1 VDRRERTKLMKCT
14 KIADPTAI
22 ALEGCAT
29 VRESVILKNCSIES
43 AVAGIYTELAK
54 EKKSKENLIRMAD
67 MKQRS
72 GKTWTG

>member
-1 VDRRERTKLMKCT
+1 MNCT

-54 EKKSKENLIRMAD
+54 EKKDQNKILN
-67 MKQRS
+67 
-72 GKTWTG
+72 